1 MSQATLLSMSHLAS
15 PKSAGVGHAPVS
27 RSAGYTHQEIIRAQ
41 TMAAGLVAVWGILF
55 FGSAAT
61 AVIVISVATAIAADL
76 LIGLSIRRP
85 VLGGLWHAALTGML
99 IGLTLPAT
107 VNWYV
112 PAVGSLSAILLG
124 KAPFGGLGHYIWQ
137 PALVGRV
144 FVQLLFNSTLTLGT
158 TYAPEPVLT
167 RDHLLFGELRK
178 STPLEIP
185 AYDGWAETRGPAGVD
200 AFTMERPQRVLHRF
214 ADGQM
219 KLEGSMRFTPLLRD
233 NLPPWQDTLVGAV
246 PGGIGEAS
254 TLAVLVA
261 GLYLIYRGYL
271 RWQLPVALLVGA
283 ALAAAILPV
292 ASPNAGGFRWL
303 PIVAAEN
310 GRAVGL
316 AYVLYHLTSGQLML
330 GAFLLAGDMI
340 TSPKRARA
348 QIVFGALIGAVTI
361 FMRLYGLP
369 EGECYWAILGANSF
383 VPFIDRQLKRPVLGI
398 ESE

>member
-1 MSQATLLSMSHLAS
+1 VSRAPSLSLMPHSSSLVPPTSHS
-15 PKSAGVGHAPVS
+15 PVS

-41 TMAAGLVAVWGILF
+41 TLAAGLVAVWGILF

-61 AVIVISVATAIAADL
+61 TVIVISVSTAIAADL

-112 PAVGSLSAILLG
+112 PAVGSLAAILLG
-124 KAPFGGLGHYIWQ
+124 KAPFGGLGHYVWH

-144 FVQLLFNSTLTLGT
+144 FVQLLFNSTLTLGA

-167 RDHLLFGELRK
+167 RDHLLFGSLSK
-178 STPLEIP
+178 SAPLEMASYEGWSGTP
-185 AYDGWAETRGPAGVD
+185 APPGVD
-200 AFTMERPQRVLHRF
+200 AFVMERPLRALHRF
-214 ADGQM
+214 ADGQI
-219 KLEGSMRFTPLLRD
+219 KNEGPLRFTPLLRD
-233 NLPPWQDTLVGAV
+233 YLPPWQDTLLGAV
-246 PGGIGEAS
+246 PGGIGESS
-254 TLAVLVA
+254 TLAVMVA

-271 RWQLPVALLVGA
+271 RWQLPVALLAGA
-283 ALAAAILPV
+283 AVAAAILPV
-292 ASPNAGGFRWL
+292 AGYQSGGFRWL
-303 PIVAAEN
+303 PLVAVEN
-310 GRAVGL
+310 GRAVGV
-316 AYVLYHLTSGQLML
+316 AYILYHLTSGQLMI
-330 GAFLLAGDMI
+330 GAFILAGDMI

-348 QIVFGALIGAVTI
+348 QIVFGAMIGAATI

-398 ESE
+398 ETE